1 VPYTIQPIIESAY
14 SNMATAIEEHQSLVQ
29 AEIIHVLAEKYKF
42 DADEAMD
49 MFLKPS
55 NTDNLPPP
63 IIYQKKPITY
73 GDISA
78 FTVSTKSLNDKNNT
92 LRERIIGA
100 IINKQIPENY
110 YTTSDKW
117 TALKLEINNYITL
130 IAGPMDQGD
139 TVRCEHKG
147 GRKFHYDFGLIIKE
161 TRDLHIEL
169 KFNATHV
176 CDAPQFVSPMYPSQY
191 TSSSFESLYFDK
203 YLPLIAAQGKLELPN
218 REIYM
223 KEIHNNKPACM
234 KAYQEK
240 YYKGCKGSS
249 KFTNDEADIV
259 FYQYCKD
266 QSKSCIDEFITS
278 TELDLETLSAYL
290 KSTQKNKMYMLYKD
304 GKFHVDHVNMDNYE
318 LMSYESQPSKSRF
331 VATSKT
337 GNKIK
342 ILLRW
347 KNGNGIAYPAFQ
359 IS

>member
-1 VPYTIQPIIESAY
+1 MSSTIKQIIESVY

-29 AEIIHVLAEKYKF
+29 AEIIRVLAEKYKT
-42 DADEAMD
+42 DADEAKD
-49 MFLKPS
+49 MVLKS
-55 NTDNLPPP
+55 HEVSNLPPP
-63 IIYQKKPITY
+63 IIYQKNPITY

-78 FTVSTKSLNDKNNT
+78 FTSSTKSLNDKNNT
-92 LRERIIGA
+92 LRERITGA

-110 YTTSDKW
+110 YTSSDKW
-117 TALKLEINNYITL
+117 MALKLEINNYIAL
-130 IAGPMDQGD
+130 IAGPIASCD

-147 GRKFHYDFGLIIKE
+147 GRQFHYDFGLIIND
-161 TRDLHIEL
+161 TTDLHIEL
-169 KFNATHV
+169 KFNTTQV
-176 CDAPQFVSPMYPSQY
+176 GDAPQFVSPMYPSQY
-191 TSSSFESLYFDK
+191 TTTSFESLYFEN
-203 YLPLIAAQGKLELPN
+203 YLPLIAAHGNLELPN

-240 YYKGCKGSS
+240 YYKGCQGSS

-259 FYQYCKD
+259 FYQYCKE
-266 QSKSCIDEFITS
+266 QSKSCIAEFISS
-278 TELDLETLSAYL
+278 TELDIEMLSAYL
-290 KSTQKNKMYMLYKD
+290 KSTQKNKIYMLYKD
-304 GKFHVDHVNMDNYE
+304 GKFHVEYVNMDNYE
-318 LMSYESQPSKSRF
+318 LISYESQPSKSRF

-337 GNKIK
+337 GNKII